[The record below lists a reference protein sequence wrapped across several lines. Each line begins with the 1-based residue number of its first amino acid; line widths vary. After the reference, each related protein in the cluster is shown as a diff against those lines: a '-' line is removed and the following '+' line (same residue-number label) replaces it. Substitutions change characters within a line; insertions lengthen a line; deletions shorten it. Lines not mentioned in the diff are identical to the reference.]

1 MIPIFHADNLMFCLE
16 FFSTNKYLYCT
27 TTPEMVFSRGN
38 GFLQSNPNKGHCLC
52 INTITVCWHQ
62 MLQLFFSPTC
72 EGTSSTSHLF
82 QPPPPNP
89 LRCLSANLFRW
100 SCFFASASLKW
111 EIHLRHICKTSNT
124 SVHLRNKRPH
134 CDEDEIN
141 YQLNPK
147 RAHEAR
153 LFI

>member
-27 TTPEMVFSRGN
+27 TTPEMVFSRG
-38 GFLQSNPNKGHCLC
+38 GVIPTKATACALTPSQSVGIRCYS
-52 INTITVCWHQ
+52 
-62 MLQLFFSPTC
+62 FFFPPHVKERPPLLTC
-72 EGTSSTSHLF
+72 FS
-82 QPPPPNP
+82 PPPPNP

-100 SCFFASASLKW
+100 SCFFAAASLKC